1 MDLTDACGDTRRDL
15 FESREKIEVSLN
27 KQKSSGF
34 WPCRSFSLPVSY
46 TVTDY
51 TFREIYFTT
60 GTYLDLSICFLTNKN
75 NIS

>member
-34 WPCRSFSLPVSY
+34 LPCCSFSLPVRAYLSY

-51 TFREIYFTT
+51 TFRDIYILLPVPT
-60 GTYLDLSICFLTNKN
+60 
-75 NIS
+75 